1 MGRSI
6 RREVSVSLVVGRR
19 LALDEAAG
27 ELAGGVGP
35 LAVLDLE
42 REEVAA
48 GDGVALD
55 GGDQD
60 DGVAVADDDGP
71 VGLLGELAGF
81 EDEGTVAEWTFDAS
95 WIDRHGCD
103 PFR

>member
-1 MGRSI
+1 MGRSM
-6 RREVSVSLVVGRR
+6 RRRGEHFLGGGPG

-42 REEVAA
+42 GEEVAA
-48 GDGVALD
+48 GDGVARD

-60 DGVAVADDDGP
+60 DGVAEADDDGP

-81 EDEGTVAEWTFDAS
+81 EDEGAVTELELRRGLDS
-95 WIDRHGCD
+95 PPRM
-103 PFR
+103 